1 MNAPQPFFF
10 GDFIQSCGG
19 PSDDTVMKTD
29 GGCADGCFGMRIGG
43 GGIKTTNTAE
53 KDENDEDP
61 TAVIAQAMN
70 TLSMQ
75 EREQAYEDMHGV
87 SAMVLETPQM
97 IAETL
102 HQMEQCLQKIHH
114 KPGYD
119 LAVTIRGDYARDPKL
134 RLMFSTGRSIRSPIG
149 CEAIDTIHGY
159 KIESFWWRQT
169 LPVAYWY

>member
-1 MNAPQPFFF
+1 LRGWLLWNENRRGRYQDHKY
-10 GDFIQSCGG
+10 G
-19 PSDDTVMKTD
+19 
-29 GGCADGCFGMRIGG
+29 R
-43 GGIKTTNTAE
+43 

-134 RLMFSTGRSIRSPIG
+134 RLMFLRADRFDPQLAAKRLIRFMDIKLNLFGGDKLCQWHIGIDDLDDDARFILESGMLQILPIRDSRGR
-149 CEAIDTIHGY
+149 
-159 KIESFWWRQT
+159 
-169 LPVAYWY
+169 